1 MNYVQIGREIYQ
13 SIRDT
18 GRWALPY
25 RDFVAQWQQRT
36 NSESFENDT
45 EKYEAFLLA
54 VHGYDTAG
62 GAMMYLSI
70 EE

>member
-13 SIRDT
+13 SIQDT

-25 RDFVAQWQQRT
+25 RDFVALWQQRT
-36 NSESFENDT
+36 NFESFENDT
-45 EKYEAFLLA
+45 EKYEALLLA
-54 VHGYDTAG
+54 VHGYSTAG